1 MVSLIIFSLVLG
13 MELRAFYMLEFCF
26 LKLVGSNFRRD
37 AHGVYLK
44 ERKKKNKKPKKPN
57 LGQCFLMSVL

>member
-37 AHGVYLK
+37 AHEVYLK
-44 ERKKKNKKPKKPN
+44 EKKKPN

>member
-37 AHGVYLK
+37 AHEVYLK
-44 ERKKKNKKPKKPN
+44 EKKNQT
-57 LGQCFLMSVL
+57 LASAF

>member
-37 AHGVYLK
+37 AHEVYLK
-44 ERKKKNKKPKKPN
+44 ERKKKKKN
-57 LGQCFLMSVL
+57 QTLASAF